1 MFFYGLIYQLIAFM
15 VFKRFSGY
23 FVTETDD
30 VDSDDWSN
38 KTKKIL

>member
-23 FVTETDD
+23 FATKSDD
-30 VDSDDWSN
+30 DDNSDWSN